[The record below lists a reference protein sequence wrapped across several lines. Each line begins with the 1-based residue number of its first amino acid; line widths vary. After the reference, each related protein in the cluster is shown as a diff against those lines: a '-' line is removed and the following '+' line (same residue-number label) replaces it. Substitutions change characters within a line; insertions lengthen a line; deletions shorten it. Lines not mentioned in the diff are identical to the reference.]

1 MIISSMGK
9 FLFGYDQFVEAR
21 AVSVVELY
29 IVVCNWVYKVV
40 NRVLR
45 RVVSSVAHCRPLCT
59 PNTLYTSL

>member
-29 IVVCNWVYKVV
+29 KVVCNWVYKVV